1 MALKSKIY
9 IKTTQQPG
17 RSRCRKLYGIG
28 EWFSLE
34 HRKNEGEKKEEDN
47 LIDKTKLNP
56 KGH

>member
-9 IKTTQQPG
+9 IKLHE
-17 RSRCRKLYGIG
+17 SLVEADVEKLYGIG

>member
-9 IKTTQQPG
+9 IKTTRKPG

-34 HRKNEGEKKEEDN
+34 HRKNEGEKKEDN